1 MPKAQGVGSARRRRT
16 RDRRQLERDAFRLA
30 AIVESSDDAVV
41 SKDLNG
47 VIQTWNKGAERIF
60 GYTAAEAVG
69 SSILIII
76 PEERHSEETEVLS
89 RIRAGRGSHFE
100 TVRRRKDG
108 TLIDISLT
116 TSPIFDATG
125 TVIGASKI
133 ARDITE
139 QKRLQRQAEEASRA
153 KDEFLATLSHEL
165 RTPLNTVIGYTA
177 MLKERI
183 LKPDQ
188 YEKALEV
195 ISRNA
200 SALENLVNDVL
211 DTSRIISGK
220 ITLHCQDCD
229 IRQIATEVMDAVRPA
244 VQAKNL
250 TLTSHMSAVP
260 SVHCDPDRLRQI
272 LWNLL
277 SNAAKFTPPGGRIMV
292 TVAPSGDFVHLTV
305 ADTGI
310 GIPREALALVFHR
323 FWQLDSSQSRAHGGL
338 GLGLA
343 LARHFVE
350 LHGGQISATS
360 PGVGQG
366 ATFEVLLP
374 GKEEG

>member
-1 MPKAQGVGSARRRRT
+1 
-16 RDRRQLERDAFRLA
+16 
-30 AIVESSDDAVV
+30 
-41 SKDLNG
+41 
-47 VIQTWNKGAERIF
+47 
-60 GYTAAEAVG
+60 
-69 SSILIII
+69 
-76 PEERHSEETEVLS
+76 
-89 RIRAGRGSHFE
+89 
-100 TVRRRKDG
+100 
-108 TLIDISLT
+108 
-116 TSPIFDATG
+116 
-125 TVIGASKI
+125 
-133 ARDITE
+133 
-139 QKRLQRQAEEASRA
+139 
-153 KDEFLATLSHEL
+153 
-165 RTPLNTVIGYTA
+165 
-177 MLKERI
+177 
-183 LKPDQ
+183 
-188 YEKALEV
+188 
-195 ISRNA
+195 
-200 SALENLVNDVL
+200 
-211 DTSRIISGK
+211 
-220 ITLHCQDCD
+220 
-229 IRQIATEVMDAVRPA
+229 
-244 VQAKNL
+244 
-250 TLTSHMSAVP
+250 
-260 SVHCDPDRLRQI
+260 